1 MGIDKKHTYEDCLGD
16 LSKSDRENLQS
27 WKVGS
32 SDDTLSNHQSYKSS
46 RYKNTAEYIFNLA
59 NAGKRSSL
67 RAGLPLTNSTPP
79 ATNPPV
85 SADVDSFG
93 NPVRGSAN
101 FKDFRDMDCSE
112 FKIFYYN
119 IRNNG
124 PLAPIKNLQAFSS
137 GLDIEGRSDFDDKS
151 YQCQDT
157 F

>member
-1 MGIDKKHTYEDCLGD
+1 
-16 LSKSDRENLQS
+16 
-27 WKVGS
+27 
-32 SDDTLSNHQSYKSS
+32 
-46 RYKNTAEYIFNLA
+46 
-59 NAGKRSSL
+59 
-67 RAGLPLTNSTPP
+67 
-79 ATNPPV
+79 
-85 SADVDSFG
+85 
-93 NPVRGSAN
+93 
-101 FKDFRDMDCSE
+101 MDCSE